1 MVVGALMQLAVA
13 APIGAL
19 FGAAYGTSIRIGYEI
34 IFPALFGNKATS
46 QSVDQVLTKMTQ
58 TFTGIGGL
66 EAQAFGVNQGIKNA
80 LKAIDA
86 DPELQ
91 ALIKKN
97 SNLDTL
103 NITVKQSGSLE
114 TGQSSV
120 QSQSS
125 VSDQDFTGGLAERHR
140 KLRAALPEAKAS
152 ERRELTQQ
160 YTDVF
165 RAYEEQFGLVPFDIL
180 QQIVNVSGGRWQFVH
195 WNFNF
200 MSFSL
205 QQELLSRLRNAATDT
220 SGSGTTFTGGL
231 EPQIPVTNLTGKKAA
246 GQSQRLEKTKLI
258 NEIRKLKADLAAILA
273 RPLIRGFSQ
282 ITKVRFADTT
292 RRQLSI
298 KQQLLVNL
306 LARYRF

>member
-1 MVVGALMQLAVA
+1 MQLAVA

-103 NITVKQSGSLE
+103 NITVKQSGSLV
-114 TGQSSV
+114 TDQSSV
-120 QSQSS
+120 QSQSL
-125 VSDQDFTGGLAERHR
+125 VSDIGFAGGLAERHR
-140 KLRAALPEAKAS
+140 KLRASLPQAKAA
-152 ERRELTQQ
+152 ERISLTEE
-160 YTDVF
+160 YTQVF
-165 RAYEEQFGLVPFDIL
+165 RDYESQYGSVPFDIL
-180 QQIVNVSGGRWQFVH
+180 QKIANVSGGKWNFVH
-195 WNFNF
+195 WNFNYF
-200 MSFSL
+200 SFPM
-205 QQELLSRLRNAATDT
+205 QQEILNRLRVAASDT
-220 SGSGTTFTGGL
+220 SGSGTTFTGDVK
-231 EPQIPVTNLTGKKAA
+231 PQIAVTNLTGKKAA
-246 GQSQRLEKTKLI
+246 GQSQRLERARLI
-258 NEIRKLKADLAAILA
+258 NEIRRA
-273 RPLIRGFSQ
+273 RVVLNMPSRSKDFSANRALIKQ
-282 ITKVRFADTT
+282 M
-292 RRQLSI
+292 
-298 KQQLLVNL
+298 QQLLTNL